1 MLWISTVR
9 EMNPDPHLL
18 SCTNTNWKFMNDL
31 NLRTE
36 TLKSLQKNK
45 ENTSGY
51 VEAELPD
58 EDSSGVT
65 CNEKVS
71 AQHFRYSLRI
81 YKEYK
86 TWTSK

>member
-1 MLWISTVR
+1 MLWIATVR

-31 NLRTE
+31 NLRIE

-51 VEAELPD
+51 VEAKLPN
-58 EDSSGVT
+58 EDTSGVT

-71 AQHFRYSLRI
+71 VQHFRYSLRI

-86 TWTSK
+86 PWT